1 LAAATG
7 VEPATLAHEAL
18 MERLRRL
25 LNAYGGVD
33 ALPPL
38 DDGSHQPWYAE
49 ERFRHLAE

>member
-1 LAAATG
+1 
-7 VEPATLAHEAL
+7 
-18 MERLRRL
+18 MEGLRRRQE
-25 LNAYGGVD
+25 AYGRVD